1 MSEIKYYYNTQTLR
15 YEKVERSI
23 GQLLWKI
30 FGFIFS
36 TMTFAIIIIVIAY
49 SSFDSPKEKQL
60 KREISQLTYQ
70 YKLIDQKL
78 DVASQVLAGLEEKD
92 DKIYRIIFEAP
103 PIPSSIRKAGSG
115 GTKQFKGLEDYD
127 NAELMITTHKK
138 LEIEKIR
145 RQIYIQSTSYSDI
158 EDMIQNKTKMLA
170 SLPAIQPISNKDL
183 RRMASGYGYRIDP
196 IYKTRKMHHGMDF
209 TAPTGTEIYATG
221 DGVVERAKWN
231 RMGYGYHVIIDHGY
245 GYRTLYAHMNKI
257 IAKPGQKVKR
267 GELIGLVGNTGKS
280 TAPHLH
286 YEVHK
291 DRIKINPVYYYYNDL
306 TPEEYDRMIE
316 LASRHSQS
324 FD

>member
-1 MSEIKYYYNTQTLR
+1 MSKIKYYYNTQTLR
-15 YEKVERSI
+15 YEKVERSF

-36 TMTFAIIIIVIAY
+36 TMAFAITIVVIAY
-49 SSFDSPKEKQL
+49 YSFDSLEEKQL
-60 KREISQLTYQ
+60 KREISQLTHQ
-70 YKLIDQKL
+70 YELINKKL
-78 DVASQVLAGLEEKD
+78 DVASQILAGLQEKD
-92 DKIYRIIFEAP
+92 DGIYRMIFEAS
-103 PIPSSIRKAGSG
+103 PIPSSIREAGYG
-115 GTKQFKGLEDYD
+115 GTKQFKELEDYD
-127 NAELMITTHKK
+127 NGELMISTHQK
-138 LEIEKIR
+138 LEKVR
-145 RQIYIQSTSYSDI
+145 RQIYIQSTSYDDI
-158 EDMIQNKTKMLA
+158 NKMIQNKTKMLA

-221 DGVVERAKWN
+221 DGVVAKAKWS
-231 RMGYGYHVIIDHGY
+231 RWGYGHHVIIDHGY
-245 GYRTLYAHMNKI
+245 GYKTLYAHMSKI
-257 IAKPGQKVKR
+257 IVKPGKKVKR
-267 GELIGLVGNTGKS
+267 GELIGLIGNTGKS

-291 DRIKINPVYYYYNDL
+291 DRMKINPVYYYYNDL

-316 LASRHSQS
+316 LASRHGQS